1 MPFLLETAILL
12 GSAVIAVPLFQR
24 LGLGS
29 ILGYLF
35 VGLLLGPSL
44 LGVIAEPE
52 AVLHLAEIGVVML
65 LFVIGLELEPK
76 RLWALR
82 KRLFGFGGLQLALCG
97 LLLTP
102 LGWLLGLETDKAILL
117 GLILALSSTAFA
129 LQVLAEHQHLATPH
143 GQLAFAILL
152 FQDLAVI
159 PLLALLPVFAGDFA
173 ASPGETWLVVGR
185 GIGMVVLVILVG
197 RLLFPRVLRLVA
209 RSELREVFTAAAL
222 LLVLGT
228 ALIMEQA
235 GLSMALGAFL
245 AGVLLADTPW
255 RHELEANIEPFKGIL
270 LGLFFI
276 GVGMTVDLP
285 LVAHNLPVIIGL
297 TLALLLAKFVV
308 LTLIGLLARLPRQSL
323 PRLATII
330 AQGGE
335 FDFVLLTAAVSA
347 GVFDQRTASLCV
359 AAVTLS
365 MAVTPLL
372 YRVGGRLGER
382 LRESRPW
389 DSDFGEQT
397 PPVLIA
403 GLGRFGQIVARM
415 LSTQN
420 IAFTALDPN
429 IAQVEFIRRFGARIY
444 YADATRLELL
454 HAAGAGE
461 ARILVIAVDDDEA
474 ALTIAR
480 LARAHFPGLQ
490 IYARAR
496 NRHHAWQLME
506 LGVEHVVRETLAASL
521 EMCDDLLRGMGYPG
535 STAGEAVRTF
545 REFDTELFHHSYQH
559 RHDNQALLRSDRAA
573 MAELQAL
580 FQRERQEQRRHDPR
594 REDALDDEQQDSST

>member
-1 MPFLLETAILL
+1 MPFLLEAAILL

-24 LGLGS
+24 MGLGS

-35 VGLLLGPSL
+35 VGVLLGPSL
-44 LGVIAEPE
+44 FGVIAEPE
-52 AVLHLAEIGVVML
+52 AVMHLAEIGVVML

-76 RLWALR
+76 RLWSLR
-82 KRLFGFGGLQLALCG
+82 KRLFGFGGMQLALCG
-97 LLLTP
+97 MLLTP
-102 LGWLLGLETDKAILL
+102 LGWLLGLETSDAILL

-129 LQVLAEHQHLATPH
+129 LQVLTEHQHLATPH

-159 PLLALLPVFAGDFA
+159 PLLALLPVFAGGFD
-173 ASPGETWLVVGR
+173 ASPGNPWLVVGR
-185 GIGMVVLVILVG
+185 GIGMVMLVILVG
-197 RLLFPRVLRLVA
+197 RVVFPRVLKLVA

-276 GVGMTVDLP
+276 GVGMSVDLS
-285 LVAHNLPVIIGL
+285 LVGHQLPAIIGL
-297 TLALLLAKFVV
+297 TLALLLAKFLV
-308 LTLIGLLARLPRQSL
+308 LTLIGLLARLPKQAL
-323 PRLATII
+323 PQLATII

-335 FDFVLLTAAVSA
+335 FDFVLLAAAVSA
-347 GVFDQRTASLCV
+347 GVFDQRIASLCV

-372 YRVGGRLGER
+372 YQLGGRLGAQ

-389 DSDFGEQT
+389 DSDFGDHT

-429 IAQVEFIRRFGARIY
+429 IAQVEFIRRFGSRIY

-454 HAAGAGE
+454 HAAGASE
-461 ARILVIAVDDDEA
+461 ARVLVIAVDDSEA

-480 LARAHFPGLQ
+480 LARAHFPQLQ
-490 IYARAR
+490 VYARAR

-506 LGVEHVVRETLAASL
+506 LGVEHVVRETFAASL
-521 EMCDDLLRGMGYPG
+521 EMCDELLRGMGYPG

-559 RHDNQALLRSDRAA
+559 RDDNQALLHSDRAA

-580 FQRERQEQRRHDPR
+580 FQHERHEQRHNDT
-594 REDALDDEQQDSST
+594 DTDDSANDRQSSST